1 MVESFTLFINANACN
16 CKLAELFYYYLH
28 SNGGAI
34 NHHQHPMHALVHI
47 LFYVEIRM
55 SGQVRGTLW
64 IWIILIQLHYD
75 HQLVRIL
82 LRNSDG
88 FFCFIWFD
96 IWNCQLGLEHYLFLS
111 IDTCILWFVQS
122 VIDTSVT
129 IQSEYL
135 YFIFFKSF
143 RMFIKTKSFNMA
155 GTRANK
161 RNFNIIPRTDVTH
174 LSPLYLG
181 KKRKHKQK
189 REKQKYVWGVLIHL
203 FAIITCWL
211 SRRTNRKPSHVTA
224 LW

>member
-1 MVESFTLFINANACN
+1 MNLNYIDSVTLWSPASSNSSQKFRRFFLFHLIWYLKLSTRAWTLF
-16 CKLAELFYYYLH
+16 
-28 SNGGAI
+28 
-34 NHHQHPMHALVHI
+34 V
-47 LFYVEIRM
+47 
-55 SGQVRGTLW
+55 
-64 IWIILIQLHYD
+64 
-75 HQLVRIL
+75 
-82 LRNSDG
+82 
-88 FFCFIWFD
+88 
-96 IWNCQLGLEHYLFLS
+96 
-111 IDTCILWFVQS
+111 FV
-122 VIDTSVT
+122 DW
-129 IQSEYL
+129 YL
-135 YFIFFKSF
+135 YSMVCTECHWHLCNYPIRIFIFYFF